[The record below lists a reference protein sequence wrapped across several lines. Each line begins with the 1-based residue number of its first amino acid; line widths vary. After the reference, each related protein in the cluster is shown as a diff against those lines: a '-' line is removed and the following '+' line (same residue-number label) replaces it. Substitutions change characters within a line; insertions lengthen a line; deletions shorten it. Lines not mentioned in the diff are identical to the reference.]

1 MSVNVTTRASVSS
14 FQQCD
19 GTNFTTAGV
28 DNSFKVGSGNIGAY
42 AGVGLTFDGKPATAI
57 VDLKGSMPYGDSVF
71 SGGFRVRN
79 NLGENSQTVQFR
91 LQPCTVTV
99 PVANGTSLYATPYMA
114 TKLNYNTGDAT
125 TSFGAF
131 GGVSQKVGNANI
143 FVEGQIYD
151 FSNVNRNTTSINVG
165 VSIPING

>member
-1 MSVNVTTRASVSS
+1 MSVNVTTKASVSS

-28 DNSFKVGSGNIGAY
+28 DNSFKVGEGNIGVY
-42 AGVGLTFDGKPATAI
+42 TGIGLTFNEQPATAI
-57 VDLKGSMPYGDSVF
+57 VDLKGSMPYGNSVF

-79 NLGENSQTVQFR
+79 NLGENSQSVQFR

-99 PVANGTSLYATPYMA
+99 PVANGTNIYATPYMA
-114 TKLNYNTGDAT
+114 TKVNYNSGDVT
-125 TSFGAF
+125 TSFGAY
-131 GGVSQKVGNANI
+131 GGVSQKVGNVNI

-151 FSNVNRNTTSINVG
+151 FSNVNKNTTSINVG